1 MKEKRSMGLNMG
13 SASIIMLFAVLCLT
27 VLAALSLLSANSQLR
42 LTQRSAAVMESYYDA
57 DLRAS
62 EIYESVLRGDY
73 SEVEEIVSDGG
84 DTYYNYT
91 VMAEIKPENGSKSGE
106 NPSLSLSVSLLE
118 SGGAFSVYRWKIIES
133 DDWNPNDELNLWGGD
148 SDEERTL
155 SDGAPLD

>member
-62 EIYESVLRGDY
+62 EIYERVLKGDY
-73 SEVEEIVSDGG
+73 SEVEEIVADGG

-91 VMAEIKPENGSKSGE
+91 VTVDIKSEPGGKDGKT
-106 NPSLSLSVSLLE
+106 PSLSLDVSLRE
-118 SGGAFSVYRWKIIES
+118 TGGAFSVYKWKIIES
-133 DDWNPNDELNLWGGD
+133 DDWNPNDDINLWGGD
-148 SDEERTL
+148 PEEDVQLWDE
-155 SDGAPLD
+155 AQLD